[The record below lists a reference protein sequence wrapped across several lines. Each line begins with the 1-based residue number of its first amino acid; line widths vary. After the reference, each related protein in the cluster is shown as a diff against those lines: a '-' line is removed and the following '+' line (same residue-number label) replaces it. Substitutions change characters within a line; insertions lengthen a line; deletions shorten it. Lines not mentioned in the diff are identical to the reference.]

1 MHSTRAA
8 KQAAKYTKMVAPPA
22 IWKGGHVEAIKKLF
36 GIYLIL
42 VATAVAVWFVINTF
56 FSDAFDISNVWYVL
70 DTLMAIGLA
79 VALVFNFDRKRRVD
93 DRSQGEAISRSYL
106 EVNVAFYLTAG
117 ITILFLHNWISFL
130 VNGSDSLEGNHQA
143 WVIWAVV
150 DTLLPLTLAPT
161 GCAMLKGSSD
171 S

>member
-1 MHSTRAA
+1 M
-8 KQAAKYTKMVAPPA
+8 
-22 IWKGGHVEAIKKLF
+22 EAIKKLL
-36 GIYLIL
+36 GMYLIL
-42 VATAVAVWFVINTF
+42 VAIAVAVWFVIGTF
-56 FSDAFDISNVWYVL
+56 FSDSFDTFTVWYVL
-70 DTLMAIGLA
+70 DVLMAIGLA
-79 VALVFNFDRKRRVD
+79 LALAFNFDRKRRMD
-93 DRSQGEAISRSYL
+93 DRSHGEAISRSYL

-117 ITILFLHNWISFL
+117 LTVLFLHNWISFL

-150 DTLLPLTLAPT
+150 DTLLPLILGTT